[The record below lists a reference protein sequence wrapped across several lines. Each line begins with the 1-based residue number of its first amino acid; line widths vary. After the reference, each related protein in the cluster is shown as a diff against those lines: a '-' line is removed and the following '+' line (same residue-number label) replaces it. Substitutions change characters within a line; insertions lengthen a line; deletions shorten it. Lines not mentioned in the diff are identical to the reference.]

1 MLRADEL
8 LAALTQAAG
17 LPAVKMRF
25 RDLTK
30 GDSEECYA
38 FFAEAS
44 RFDSLTQFCAASLR
58 QLCAALEVELTDIG
72 ALEVRPVPR
81 EAWMIG
87 MYDASLPGDAE
98 AMYGPLP
105 PRLKIRYTLD
115 LKLGIVDDCNVC
127 SSKSDYVLLYWQT
140 SG

>member
-1 MLRADEL
+1 MRADEL
-8 LAALTQAAG
+8 LAALTQASE

-25 RDLTK
+25 RDSIK
-30 GDSEECYA
+30 GDSEGCYA

-44 RFDSLTQFCAASLR
+44 RFESLTQFCAAALR
-58 QLCAALEVELTDIG
+58 QLCAALEVELAEIG
-72 ALEVRPVPR
+72 ALEVMPVPR
-81 EAWMIG
+81 EAWMID
-87 MYDASLPGDAE
+87 MYDASLPRDAE

-105 PRLKIRYTLD
+105 PRLEVRYTLD

-127 SSKSDYVLLYWQT
+127 SSKSDYALLYWQT